1 MIEVKNLS
9 VSYGEKHILEQLNF
23 RIESGEVVG
32 LVGPN
37 GAGKTTLLSTLT
49 GLLTPSEGT
58 IIVADKSLPV
68 GQSLYRVI
76 GFMQDNSVLYP
87 QLTGYDH
94 LQYIALAHGLD
105 KARIQYTAKQV
116 GMISYLDQAV
126 GTYSLGMK
134 QHLLFACAILHQP
147 QVLFLDEPYNGLDP
161 TSLIRIRELIMQLN
175 RKEGMT
181 VLISSHNL
189 DEIDRMTRRI
199 FFVKE
204 GQIIEKTLAQ
214 ATTSDYLV
222 TVQEVLPTNWER
234 RLSDHSFL
242 VTADQ
247 LTNALLRVER
257 SSLRL
262 VEVEPR
268 QFGSEQVYRELFK
281 VKKN

>member
-268 QFGSEQVYRELFK
+268 QFGSEPVYRELFK
-281 VKKN
+281 VTKN